1 MLERMEVYPM
11 LHDTLQII
19 RIIGSPLIKSDPPN
33 LIYKK
38 NEIKH
43 LLRIA
48 DTNKIHL
55 FYIESMI
62 KLLKEC
68 PQLRSI
74 YSAYRQKYQDFLS
87 WIMDIAKILNDSG
100 IQYAV
105 FKTLKPFPVIPSDAD
120 LLAFEDKGLNKA
132 NHLLKMRGYKILKVG
147 PNSVTLK
154 NPKLEFKI
162 DMHKEIAVSHLI
174 YMDKHELENY
184 LKIKYIGGLPIVVF
198 SQEVDTL
205 ISMNHS
211 IYKEQ
216 IYTLADFYSILYTLS
231 GITKK
236 QYANFIELTKTQ
248 KSKLAVLSTLAFT
261 TLLHKMAFNYIP
273 SDLIQLY
280 AELAPKTCHFA
291 TNYEVRKL
299 LNSKDLPHKFSPI
312 TVTAAIL
319 AKLQYPRTRR
329 NFPKQLKAFL
339 KASFFRD
346 FSEQIW
352 QHIKHGT
359 Y

>member
-1 MLERMEVYPM
+1 MLS
-11 LHDTLQII
+11 DTLQII
-19 RIIGSPLIKSDPPN
+19 RIIGSPFIACSPPN
-33 LIYKK
+33 LVNEK
-38 NEIKH
+38 NETKH
-43 LLRIA
+43 LLQIA
-48 DTNKIHL
+48 DINKVHL
-55 FYIESMI
+55 LYIESAI

-68 PQLRSI
+68 SQLQFIHSV
-74 YSAYRQKYQDFLS
+74 YRQKYKKVLS
-87 WIMDIAKILNDSG
+87 SIMDVAKILNDSG

-105 FKTLKPFPVIPSDAD
+105 FKTLKPFPTVPSDVD

-132 NHLLKMRGYKILKVG
+132 HHLLRMRGYKIVKVG
-147 PNSVTLK
+147 PNSITLK
-154 NPKLEFKI
+154 NPKLDFKI

-174 YMDKHELENY
+174 YIDKHELENY
-184 LKIKYIGGLPIVVF
+184 LEIKYMGGIPIVVF

-216 IYTLADFYSILYTLS
+216 IYTLADFYNILYTLS
-231 GITKK
+231 DITKK

-248 KSKLAVLSTLAFT
+248 KSNLAVLSTLAFT

-280 AELAPKTCHFA
+280 AELAPTTCHFA
-291 TNYEVRKL
+291 INHEVRKL

-312 TVTAAIL
+312 TVTVAIL
-319 AKLQYPRTRR
+319 AKLQYPRSRR

-339 KASFFRD
+339 KASFLRD

-352 QHIKHGT
+352 QHIKHDT